1 MIALRVT
8 AWSLL
13 TLFGGLT
20 YYMLVDHSVEHPWY
34 RKTILG
40 YPLPNLEAR
49 RIEGVFGFPYK
60 RGLPG
65 VGELYR
71 SGRLQGSYESNERDV
86 MADYYFGARRSI
98 APDDYIYVLRPLSLE
113 SRLPEV
119 VARHYRKV
127 MELSVE
133 GRKTIEIYE
142 SPFRTGQSERSR

>member
-1 MIALRVT
+1 
-8 AWSLL
+8 
-13 TLFGGLT
+13 
-20 YYMLVDHSVEHPWY
+20 MLVDHTVEHPWY

-40 YPLPNLEAR
+40 FPLPNVEAR
-49 RIEGVFGFPYK
+49 RIEGVFGFPYN
-60 RGLPG
+60 RGLPR

-86 MADYYFGARRSI
+86 MADYYFEARRSI
-98 APDDYIYVLRPLSLE
+98 PPDYYIYVLRPLSLE

-127 MELSVE
+127 MELSVD

-142 SPFRTGQSERSR
+142 SPVRAGQSERSR